1 MKKFHY
7 IVIALSALFLFGCT
21 DNTEE
26 NTLIQVTDITYENP
40 TEITDNTDS
49 INSEDSA
56 SRQNASPRYGGTLKM
71 SMRIPKTLNPL
82 VNEDVTVDKVLKIM
96 FEPLFKK
103 DNTVNVFQNIA

>member
-40 TEITDNTDS
+40 TEITDNKDS
-49 INSEDSA
+49 I
-56 SRQNASPRYGGTLKM
+56 K
-71 SMRIPKTLNPL
+71 
-82 VNEDVTVDKVLKIM
+82 
-96 FEPLFKK
+96 
-103 DNTVNVFQNIA
+103 